1 MNAIILIAVTLIIS
15 IVLIAFV
22 KTIKNKSNG
31 QYTYR
36 HHVMKIED
44 NKRKLCTETV
54 RVESFTT
61 AFLLNI
67 IDVVTYAFILLWP

>member
-15 IVLIAFV
+15 IVLIALV

-44 NKRKLCTETV
+44 NKRKLRTETV

>member
-15 IVLIAFV
+15 IVLIALV

-44 NKRKLCTETV
+44 NKRNCQIFCV
-54 RVESFTT
+54 NRSFS
-61 AFLLNI
+61 
-67 IDVVTYAFILLWP
+67 

>member
-15 IVLIAFV
+15 IVLIALV

-36 HHVMKIED
+36 HHVMKIIKG
-44 NKRKLCTETV
+44 N
-54 RVESFTT
+54 
-61 AFLLNI
+61 
-67 IDVVTYAFILLWP
+67 YAQKQW